1 MIFPFEFKLNKK
13 ILLNEWNKVKNN
25 LKEYDDERLKE
36 STSNWKIVKH
46 KFDYADELSN
56 IFNVNARP
64 RFYLLDANTTLGQH
78 TDHETLCSLN
88 FILNN
93 NTAPINF
100 NGTTI
105 HYKNALIDTTKLH
118 GVNNNDCDRLLFKMS
133 IFDETFEQV
142 KSFETV
148 NLNTKNVQ
156 TR

>member
-13 ILLNEWNKVKNN
+13 ILLDEWNKVKNN
-25 LKEYDDERLKE
+25 LKEYNDERMKE
-36 STSNWKIVKH
+36 STSNWKIVRH

-64 RFYLLDANTTLGQH
+64 RFYILDANTTLAQH
-78 TDHETLCSLN
+78 TDLGTLCSLN

-100 NGTTI
+100 DGTTI

-118 GVNNNDCDRLLFKMS
+118 GVVNNDKDRLLFKMS
-133 IFDETFEQV
+133 IFNESFDEV
-142 KSFETV
+142 KEKLLRNP
-148 NLNTKNVQ
+148 NLKFL
-156 TR
+156 

>member
-56 IFNVNARP
+56 IFNVNARQ

-78 TDHETLCSLN
+78 TDHGTLCSLN

-142 KSFETV
+142 K
-148 NLNTKNVQ
+148 NKLIKNPYINEI
-156 TR
+156 